1 MIIISSQNRQ
11 FLIKT
16 YIYKN
21 ISMKRPIKQKFVIVF
36 AFIVLAEL
44 FFMNI
49 ESVFSLHYFTKPLI
63 IGSLIAYFVP
73 HSKHL
78 KKSTRNLTL
87 IALVFSVIGDML
99 LMFTDKSPHYFAGG
113 LVAFLLAHVMYI
125 LVFVKK
131 RNIKVKPYF
140 TIIFLAVYG
149 GILFYM
155 LKDGIGNMLIPVV
168 VYMLAILTM
177 ASTAFW
183 RKENVNKQ
191 SFYLVFIGALFFI
204 ISDSLIAL
212 DKFYLP
218 IPLARTGIIITYAF
232 AQLLI
237 ISGII
242 KQR

>member
-1 MIIISSQNRQ
+1 MI
-11 FLIKT
+11 KP

-21 ISMKRPIKQKFVIVF
+21 IWMKRPIKQKFILVF
-36 AFIVLAEL
+36 AFIVLVEL
-44 FFMNI
+44 FLMNI

-63 IGSLIAYFVP
+63 VGSLITYFIP

-87 IALVFSVIGDML
+87 IALFFSVIGDML
-99 LMFTDKSPHYFAGG
+99 LMFTDKSPHYFTSG

-125 LVFVKK
+125 LVFLEK
-131 RNIKVKPYF
+131 RNIKVKPIVIIVLLTIYGA
-140 TIIFLAVYG
+140 IIFYV
-149 GILFYM
+149 
-155 LKDGIGNMLIPVV
+155 LKDGLCNMIIPVT
-168 VYMLAILTM
+168 VYMLVILTM
-177 ASTAFW
+177 ATTAFW
-183 RKENVNKQ
+183 RKGNVNKQ
-191 SFYLVFIGALFFI
+191 SFYLVFIGALFFVF
-204 ISDSLIAL
+204 SDSLIAL